1 MLYKYC
7 HQHNKKSIPFKI
19 RKRSLRN
26 ILNKGAK
33 RRDIGS
39 LQDHAKAFK
48 TYKTISGP
56 LLFRLWT
63 GYIFHHIIQEQ
74 FPDLGRFWNDLEQ
87 SKANQPLL
95 YNRSLRDP
103 KNFAINNSNGR
114 QSKAFEKSVNSAPNA
129 LLLSTVSIFLTS
141 LTGSVLH

>member
-7 HQHNKKSIPFKI
+7 HQHNKKSIPLKI

-33 RRDIGS
+33 GEILVHFKIMPRLLRHIRLFLVHFYFAYGPDI
-39 LQDHAKAFK
+39 F
-48 TYKTISGP
+48 
-56 LLFRLWT
+56 
-63 GYIFHHIIQEQ
+63 FHHIIQEQ

-87 SKANQPLL
+87 SEANQSLL

-103 KNFAINNSNGR
+103 KNFAINNSSGR
-114 QSKAFEKSVNSAPNA
+114 QSKAFERSVNSAPNA
-129 LLLSTVSIFLTS
+129 LLLSTVSIFLTL